1 MEIPDR
7 EKLSIPSHF
16 EAAKGA
22 YVLRPYAEGKPKGGT
37 IFVQGTSVVYS
48 ILSLLETLEQ
58 ENLNVRIV
66 CVTSTELFAMQSE
79 TYKNQVLT
87 DADRADSTFFTT
99 QARRMMSAWAFNS
112 ISEEYCLSSDHDDR
126 WRTGGTLEEV
136 LDEAHMSPTWVLQAI
151 RRFADDRTLRLAK
164 LSQQLASANQ

>member
-1 MEIPDR
+1 
-7 EKLSIPSHF
+7 
-16 EAAKGA
+16 
-22 YVLRPYAEGKPKGGT
+22 
-37 IFVQGTSVVYS
+37 
-48 ILSLLETLEQ
+48 
-58 ENLNVRIV
+58 
-66 CVTSTELFAMQSE
+66 MQRE